1 MSAVAGG
8 QFLPEQLA
16 FLPDHQAVARID
28 ERVALFTTRP
38 PLQRVR
44 RLTPTAALSDL
55 LTPPDPLEV
64 TLQSHD
70 TRDPYTTARRPRR
83 HAA

>member
-1 MSAVAGG
+1 MSTVAGG
-8 QFLPEQLA
+8 QFLAEQIA
-16 FLPDHQAVARID
+16 FLPDHHALARID
-28 ERVALFTTRP
+28 EQVALFTTRP

-44 RLTPTAALSDL
+44 RLAPTPALTEL
-55 LTPPDPLEV
+55 ITPPDPLEI
-64 TLQSHD
+64 TLRSHD